1 MYITWILAVFIVYG
15 YIYHMYL
22 KVISNELYSVILI
35 LMCLKDK
42 NSQVKITE
50 TSPVI
55 NSLDFIK
62 VK

>member
-1 MYITWILAVFIVYG
+1 MFIVYG